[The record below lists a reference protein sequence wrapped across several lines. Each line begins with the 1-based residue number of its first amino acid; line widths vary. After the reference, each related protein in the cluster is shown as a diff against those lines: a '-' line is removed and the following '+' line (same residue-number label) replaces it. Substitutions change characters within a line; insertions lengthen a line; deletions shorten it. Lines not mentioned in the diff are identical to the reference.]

1 MKKSVLALVV
11 LGATAGA
18 AQAASSVTMYGRAD
32 VAYSKTTGSSLMQ
45 SGGGETRLGIK
56 GQEDLGNGLAATF
69 QLEGRFDLDTGAK
82 TADKVGDNVFYKSFF
97 DRESTVGLKGS
108 FGHIRLGRSISMMD
122 RGIAF
127 VNVGRRATDLTNYAS
142 VTRHSN
148 GLFYT
153 YANGPYEF
161 GADVTTKGSYN
172 EGQSG
177 STDDGVI
184 GQKPAFG
191 AYGKYSANGL
201 TVGLAYQADGV
212 KSTRAIAKEFGA
224 AVSYNINPV
233 TLGVSYA
240 QGNDDVVGSKAKSR
254 IWEASASIA
263 ATANDTVN
271 LIYRNDRRKSTVGA
285 VTAAYKRQAS
295 YGLGYI
301 HALSKRTSVYA
312 DVARTKDTVA
322 NTKATTWDIALRHN
336 F

>member
-1 MKKSVLALVV
+1 
-11 LGATAGA
+11 
-18 AQAASSVTMYGRAD
+18 
-32 VAYSKTTGSSLMQ
+32 
-45 SGGGETRLGIK
+45 
-56 GQEDLGNGLAATF
+56 
-69 QLEGRFDLDTGAK
+69 
-82 TADKVGDNVFYKSFF
+82 
-97 DRESTVGLKGS
+97 
-108 FGHIRLGRSISMMD
+108 MMD

-142 VTRHSN
+142 ATRHSN